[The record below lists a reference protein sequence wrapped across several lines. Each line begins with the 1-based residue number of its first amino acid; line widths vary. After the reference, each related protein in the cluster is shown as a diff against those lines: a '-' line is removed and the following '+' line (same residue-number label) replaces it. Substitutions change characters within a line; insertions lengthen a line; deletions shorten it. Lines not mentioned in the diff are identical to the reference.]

1 MPGYY
6 SYQVGV
12 PYHKNDQ
19 MDLYQENEE
28 LKEEVQKLAAKVNT
42 DRGVTPPPLGKLGF
56 PWFKVNK
63 PIIF

>member
-42 DRGVTPPPLGKLGF
+42 KYRIEGSPPPSSVK
-56 PWFKVNK
+56 
-63 PIIF
+63 IET